1 MNPLLELLAVG
12 IYVAI
17 GILLVVFTYM
27 CIGCCTLVETRETLH
42 AMFTTKHQANK
53 STQSPENEAWW
64 NTYNSNC
71 GNYYLNTII
80 FLLFSDIS
88 ILLVYTKI

>member
-27 CIGCCTLVETRETLH
+27 CIGCCTLIETRETLRL
-42 AMFTTKHQANK
+42 MFTTRHQADK
-53 STQSPENEAWW
+53 ST
-64 NTYNSNC
+64 
-71 GNYYLNTII
+71 
-80 FLLFSDIS
+80 
-88 ILLVYTKI
+88 

>member
-42 AMFTTKHQANK
+42 LMFTTSHQVNK
-53 STQSPENEAWW
+53 STQSPENEAR
-64 NTYNSNC
+64 
-71 GNYYLNTII
+71 
-80 FLLFSDIS
+80 
-88 ILLVYTKI
+88 

>member
-27 CIGCCTLVETRETLH
+27 CIGCCALVETRETLH
-42 AMFTTKHQANK
+42 LMFTTRHQVNK
-53 STQSPENEAWW
+53 STESPENEAR
-64 NTYNSNC
+64 
-71 GNYYLNTII
+71 
-80 FLLFSDIS
+80 
-88 ILLVYTKI
+88 

>member
-27 CIGCCTLVETRETLH
+27 CIGCTLVETRETLR
-42 AMFTTKHQANK
+42 AMFTTKHQVDK
-53 STQSPENEAWW
+53 STQSLENEA
-64 NTYNSNC
+64 
-71 GNYYLNTII
+71 
-80 FLLFSDIS
+80 
-88 ILLVYTKI
+88 

>member
-27 CIGCCTLVETRETLH
+27 CIGCCTLVETRETLRL
-42 AMFTTKHQANK
+42 MFSTRHQVNK
-53 STQSPENEAWW
+53 STQSPENEA
-64 NTYNSNC
+64 
-71 GNYYLNTII
+71 
-80 FLLFSDIS
+80 
-88 ILLVYTKI
+88 